1 MKKSEP
7 KMILNISLESEE
19 IEEKVKIAMDKY
31 AEKVIYK
38 NLDEE
43 ITKIVDKRIE
53 RLVSASNWSSGR
65 KIQGVSFEQFVKDRT
80 EKAIGDFVEKNI
92 KEILAK
98 RFAEIMTDKSFGN
111 D

>member
-31 AEKVIYK
+31 VEKVIYK

-43 ITKIVDKRIE
+43 ITKIVDRRIE
-53 RLVSASNWSSGR
+53 RLVSASTWSSDR

-80 EKAIGDFVEKNI
+80 EKAIGDFVAMNI

-98 RFAEIMTDKSFGN
+98 RFAEIMTDKSFDN
-111 D
+111 N